1 MNEAHKKDI
10 LNEIIKS
17 HESLRPARYGM
28 QGKNFRNVIVALYKE
43 YKDKESTCCI
53 CNKAFH
59 NNFIRDYHI
68 NNIHHIEVLYSC
80 EECETNGKRD
90 DNQLKNIFQ
99 YFGHKNQYHG
109 R

>member
-10 LNEIIKS
+10 LNEILKN
-17 HESLRPARYGM
+17 HESLRPARYWM
-28 QGKNFRNVIVALYKE
+28 QGKNFRNLIFALYKE
-43 YKDKESTCCI
+43 YKDKESMCCI

-59 NNFIRDYHI
+59 NNFVRDYHI

-80 EECETNGKRD
+80 EECEINGSGD
-90 DNQLKNIFQ
+90 DNHFKNIYQ

>member
-10 LNEIIKS
+10 LNEILKH
-17 HESLRPARYGM
+17 HESLRPSKYWM
-28 QGKNFRNVIVALYKE
+28 QRKNFRNLISALYRE
-43 YKDKESTCCI
+43 YKDKQSKCCI
-53 CNKAFH
+53 CNKSFH
-59 NNFIRDYHI
+59 NNFVRDYHI

-80 EECETNGKRD
+80 EMCEFSGEGG
-90 DNQLKNIFQ
+90 DNHFKNIYQ